1 MRSGFLIFLAG
12 AAFAQSFTAQSSG
25 STASLRGV
33 WAVNEEIAWASG
45 TRGTYLKTIDG
56 GATWTAAT
64 VPGAETLDFR
74 DVQGV
79 DANTAY
85 LLSIAAG
92 ETSRVYKTT
101 DGGAHWTLSLQNP
114 DAKGFFDEM
123 AFWDAT
129 HGILVGDQV
138 DGQMVVMSTED
149 GGKTWQRQ
157 KMPPALPGEGAFAA
171 SGTGITV
178 LGKSEV
184 WIGTGGK
191 GAARVYHSKDGG
203 RAGTVASTLMRA
215 DSAAAGIFSLAFSD
229 ALHGVAVGGDYNK
242 ANDET
247 GNIAI
252 TADGGATWN
261 KPDGTAPKGFRSA
274 VAYLADRKM
283 WIAAGPSG
291 ADISTDGGR
300 NWKQFDTG
308 NYNAISFISSQ
319 AGWAVGARGRIAAFG
334 RE

>member
-12 AAFAQSFTAQSSG
+12 AAFAQSFVVQPSG

-33 WAVNEEIAWASG
+33 WAVNEKTAWASG
-45 TRGTYLKTIDG
+45 TRGAYLKTIDG

-64 VPGAETLDFR
+64 VAGAETLDFR

-79 DANTAY
+79 DENTAY
-85 LLSIAAG
+85 LLSIGSG

-101 DGGAHWTLSLQNP
+101 DGGAHWILSLQNP

-178 LGKSEV
+178 LGTSDV

-203 RAGTVASTLMRA
+203 RTWTVAATPIRA

-229 ALHGVAVGGDYNK
+229 AMHGVAVGGDYNK

-247 GNIAI
+247 GNIAV
-252 TADGGATWN
+252 TADGGATWT

-274 VAYLADRKM
+274 VAYLADRKL

-291 ADISTDGGR
+291 ADVSTDGGKS
-300 NWKQFDTG
+300 WKQFDTG
-308 NYNAISFISSQ
+308 NYNAISFVSSR
-319 AGWAVGARGRIAAFG
+319 AGWAVGARGRIAVFG
-334 RE
+334 MQ

>member
-1 MRSGFLIFLAG
+1 MKSAFLIFLAS
-12 AAFAQSFTAQSSG
+12 AAFAQSFTVQPSG

-33 WAVNEEIAWASG
+33 WAVNEKTAWASG

-79 DANTAY
+79 DENTAY
-85 LLSIAAG
+85 LLSIGSG

-138 DGQMVVMSTED
+138 DGQLVVMSTED

-157 KMPPALPGEGAFAA
+157 KMPPALAGEGAFAA

-178 LGKSEV
+178 LGPSEV

-191 GAARVYHSKDGG
+191 GAARVYHSKDAG
-203 RAGTVASTLMRA
+203 RSWTVAATPMRA

-229 ALHGVAVGGDYNK
+229 AMHGVAVGGDYGK

-247 GNIAI
+247 GNIAV
-252 TADGGATWN
+252 TADGAATWTR
-261 KPDGTAPKGFRSA
+261 PDGTAPKGFRSA
-274 VAYLADRKM
+274 VAYLADRKL

-308 NYNAISFISSQ
+308 NYNAISFVSSQ
-319 AGWAVGARGRIAAFG
+319 AGWAVGARGRIAAF
-334 RE
+334 RWE